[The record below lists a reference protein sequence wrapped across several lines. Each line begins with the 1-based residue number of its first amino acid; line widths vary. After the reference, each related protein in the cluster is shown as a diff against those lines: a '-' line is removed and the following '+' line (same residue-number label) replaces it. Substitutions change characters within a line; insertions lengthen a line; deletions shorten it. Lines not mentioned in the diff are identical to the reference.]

1 MVASV
6 DVVVHDDDDDDDGDG
21 DGDGVDVDGVHHDEM
36 PDEMPCVL

>member
-6 DVVVHDDDDDDDGDG
+6 DVVVHDDDDDDGDG
-21 DGDGVDVDGVHHDEM
+21 EGVDVEGVHHDKM